1 MQRFG
6 VVGPPTIL
14 FLDPKTGQELAPAR
28 TIGTIDADG
37 FLQKLTRRARD
48 GRLIASPCIST
59 GSDAWPRRT
68 FLSFAALSHAWR
80 SCLNGAGRA
89 AELAFA
95 HVTPKG
101 VRCRGHQGRAQKK
114 PVLAY
119 FTAEWCPIC
128 KSIDSRVFSNPV
140 IKRRL
145 ERIAL
150 VRADVTAVDA
160 GNGRS
165 WNTFGCRPPTMFVID
180 PKDGREMPRT
190 RLTGA
195 VDANLFLDTINLAGL

>member
-1 MQRFG
+1 MAAGSFRSRA
-6 VVGPPTIL
+6 PT
-14 FLDPKTGQELAPAR
+14 R
-28 TIGTIDADG
+28 T
-37 FLQKLTRRARD
+37 
-48 GRLIASPCIST
+48 
-59 GSDAWPRRT
+59 DAWSRRT
-68 FLSFAALSHAWR
+68 FLRFATLSSGLALLPPIA
-80 SCLNGAGRA
+80 GAQA

-95 HVTPKG
+95 HVTTREAFKAA
-101 VRCRGHQGRAQKK
+101 VRRALARRK

-150 VRADVTAVDA
+150 VRADVTAADA
-160 GNGRS
+160 GNRALMEHLRVVG
-165 WNTFGCRPPTMFVID
+165 PPTMFVID
-180 PKDGREMPRT
+180 PKDGREMPGT

>member
-1 MQRFG
+1 
-6 VVGPPTIL
+6 
-14 FLDPKTGQELAPAR
+14 LALLPLTAR
-28 TIGTIDADG
+28 A
-37 FLQKLTRRARD
+37 Q
-48 GRLIASPCIST
+48 
-59 GSDAWPRRT
+59 
-68 FLSFAALSHAWR
+68 
-80 SCLNGAGRA
+80 A

-95 HVTPKG
+95 HVTTREAFDAA
-101 VRCRGHQGRAQKK
+101 VRRARARKM

-119 FTAEWCPIC
+119 FTADWCPIC

-160 GNGRS
+160 GNRALMEHLRVLG
-165 WNTFGCRPPTMFVID
+165 PPTMFVLD
-180 PKDGREMPRT
+180 PKDGREMPGT

-195 VDANLFLDTINLAGL
+195 VDPNLFLDTINLAGL

>member
-1 MQRFG
+1 MVFG
-6 VVGPPTIL
+6 SSLDPASPQADAWSRRTIL
-14 FLDPKTGQELAPAR
+14 RYGALIPCLTLSPQRGQ
-28 TIGTIDADG
+28 
-37 FLQKLTRRARD
+37 
-48 GRLIASPCIST
+48 
-59 GSDAWPRRT
+59 
-68 FLSFAALSHAWR
+68 
-80 SCLNGAGRA
+80 AGA

-95 HVTPKG
+95 HVTN
-101 VRCRGHQGRAQKK
+101 RRGFDAAVTKARTQKK
-114 PVLAY
+114 SVLAY

-145 ERIAL
+145 ERVAL
-150 VRADVTAVDA
+150 VRADVTAIDA
-160 GNGRS
+160 GSRS
-165 WNTFGCRPPTMFVID
+165 LMEHLRVSGPPTMFVID

>member
-1 MQRFG
+1 MAINSSRYS
-6 VVGPPTIL
+6 
-14 FLDPKTGQELAPAR
+14 A
-28 TIGTIDADG
+28 
-37 FLQKLTRRARD
+37 
-48 GRLIASPCIST
+48 
-59 GSDAWPRRT
+59 DAWSRRT
-68 FLSFAALSHAWR
+68 FLTFATLSPGLALLPRQAHAQ
-80 SCLNGAGRA
+80 A

-95 HVTPKG
+95 HVSTRQAFDAA
-101 VRCRGHQGRAQKK
+101 VGRARAKKK

-128 KSIDSRVFSNPV
+128 KSIDARVFSNPV

-145 ERIAL
+145 ESIAL

-160 GNGRS
+160 GNRALMEHHRVPG
-165 WNTFGCRPPTMFVID
+165 PPTMFVID
-180 PKDGREMPRT
+180 PKDGREISRT

>member
-1 MQRFG
+1 MVAGSFRSR
-6 VVGPPTIL
+6 
-14 FLDPKTGQELAPAR
+14 AS
-28 TIGTIDADG
+28 
-37 FLQKLTRRARD
+37 TR
-48 GRLIASPCIST
+48 
-59 GSDAWPRRT
+59 SDAWPRRT
-68 FLSFAALSHAWR
+68 FLRFAALSSGLALVPLPAR
-80 SCLNGAGRA
+80 AQA

-95 HVTPKG
+95 HVATREAFDAA
-101 VRCRGHQGRAQKK
+101 VRRARAEKK

-119 FTAEWCPIC
+119 FTAEWCPTC

-145 ERIAL
+145 ERVAL
-150 VRADVTAVDA
+150 VRADVTATGA
-160 GNGRS
+160 GSRALMEHLRVLG
-165 WNTFGCRPPTMFVID
+165 PPTMFVLD

>member
-1 MQRFG
+1 MAFG
-6 VVGPPTIL
+6 SSRHPASPRADAWSRRTIL
-14 FLDPKTGQELAPAR
+14 R
-28 TIGTIDADG
+28 Y
-37 FLQKLTRRARD
+37 
-48 GRLIASPCIST
+48 
-59 GSDAWPRRT
+59 
-68 FLSFAALSHAWR
+68 AALIP
-80 SCLNGAGRA
+80 CLTLSPQRGQAGA

-95 HVTPKG
+95 HVTNRRKFYAA
-101 VRCRGHQGRAQKK
+101 VTKARAQKK
-114 PVLAY
+114 SVLTY

-160 GNGRS
+160 GNRALMEHLRVSG
-165 WNTFGCRPPTMFVID
+165 PPTMFVID

-195 VDANLFLDTINLAGL
+195 VDANLFLDTINRAGL

>member
-1 MQRFG
+1 MVAGYSR
-6 VVGPPTIL
+6 PR
-14 FLDPKTGQELAPAR
+14 AS
-28 TIGTIDADG
+28 
-37 FLQKLTRRARD
+37 TR
-48 GRLIASPCIST
+48 
-59 GSDAWPRRT
+59 SDSWARRT
-68 FLSFAALSHAWR
+68 FLRFAALSSGLALLPPTAR
-80 SCLNGAGRA
+80 AQA

-95 HVTPKG
+95 HVTTREAFNAA
-101 VRCRGHQGRAQKK
+101 VRRARAQQK

-128 KSIDSRVFSNPV
+128 KNIDSRVFSNPV

-145 ERIAL
+145 EPIAL

-160 GNGRS
+160 GNRALMEHLRVSG
-165 WNTFGCRPPTMFVID
+165 PPTMFVIN
-180 PKDGREMPRT
+180 PKGSREIPGT